1 MFIKFSKLILVF
13 CSILSSSAFSGT
25 CTICSYDLIPGTASG
40 TLTDNRAYA
49 GLKWTLN
56 EGVKP
61 HAVLGFRHART
72 ESNGNT
78 DGGDISISAKII
90 DGFQLGKLR
99 AKYFDGKEDVQ
110 GEVGAGYDFTKGLF
124 AGVGVHA
131 PYSLIGLD
139 LHPFITDNK
148 LEPYIQIDTNK
159 KYKKSNG
166 SASTCVGRNDS
177 EGYWLNA
184 DCTLENRPSDRRL
197 KRSIHLLAKLHNGM
211 KIYAFKYLWS
221 DVVYVGVMAQDLLQN
236 PTWKDAVITKA
247 NGFYAVNYAM
257 LGLKMTTFAQWKK
270 DGLVSID
277 ADKNIISISGQ

>member
-1 MFIKFSKLILVF
+1 MKSIKLSKLTLVF
-13 CSILSSSAFSGT
+13 CSILSSSAFASGV
-25 CTICSYDLIPGTASG
+25 YDLIPGAAG
-40 TLTDNRAYA
+40 AALTDNRAYA
-49 GLKWTLN
+49 GVKWTLN
-56 EGVKP
+56 EGIKP
-61 HAVLGFRHART
+61 QAVLGFRHART

-78 DGGDISISAKII
+78 DGGDISISAKFI

-99 AKYFDGKEDVQ
+99 AKYFDGKENVQ

-139 LHPFITDNK
+139 LHPFINENK
-148 LEPYIQIDTNK
+148 LEPYIQIDTIK
-159 KYKKSNG
+159 RYKKPNG
-166 SASTCVGRNDS
+166 TSPSTCVFVGPGAGEFIN
-177 EGYWLNA
+177 NT
-184 DCTLENRPSDRRL
+184 CTDPVISDRRL
-197 KRSIHLLAKLHNGM
+197 KRSFHLLARLHNGI

-221 DVVYVGVMAQDLLQN
+221 DVVYVGVMAQDLLKN

-247 NGFYAVNYAM
+247 NGFYAVNYAV

-270 DGLVSID
+270 DGLASID

>member
-1 MFIKFSKLILVF
+1 MRKILLLLALI
-13 CSILSSSAFSGT
+13 SSSAFAGT
-25 CTICSYDLIPGTASG
+25 GPSYYSLVPGADG
-40 TLTDNRAYA
+40 APLTDNRVYA

-56 EGVKP
+56 EGIKP
-61 HAVLGFRHART
+61 QAVVGFRHART

-78 DGGDISISAKII
+78 NGGDISISAKII

-159 KYKKSNG
+159 RYKKPND
-166 SASTCVGRNDS
+166 SASVCAPQYGWPPNYDIDFNS
-177 EGYWLNA
+177 S
-184 DCTLENRPSDRRL
+184 DCTTRNWVSDKRL
-197 KRSIHLLAKLHNGM
+197 KRSIHLLTRLHNGL
-211 KIYAFKYLWS
+211 KIYTFKYLWS
-221 DVVYVGVMAQDLLQN
+221 DVVYVGVMAQDLLKN
-236 PTWKDAVITKA
+236 PTWKHAVITKA
-247 NGFYAVNYAM
+247 NGFYAVNYEM
-257 LGLKMTTFAQWKK
+257 LGLKMTTLAQWKK